1 MRLAH
6 PRHVTSRTTDPVMR
20 TAVCTQCLS
29 DELAWEFD
37 DKGVRTITCGG
48 CGAHAA
54 GDAALDAFKVI
65 KVSGEKEKEPN
76 TMAHKR
82 CEAPDCTRMQV
93 RDHLC
98 SIHFKKRHKITIGQ
112 AKRAAVEAA
121 TCGAALTDEASIPQ
135 RMRALRLALNMD
147 KKTFCGICGIS
158 DVWLTKIERGYVPQ
172 RAALQRICAKLP
184 PDYAT
189 YIREGGALPVAAP
202 YTIVDLNPADPS
214 ALGVSVLS
222 CDVNDP
228 KNINSL
234 IKIKPLEKSATRR
247 VSTTTDP
254 PADTGQ
260 GASGAPLEANS
271 PPCPLRII
279 EVEYGEDGRDRQ
291 TGRTSYL
298 SLRAETNGRD
308 PSVLYAALVA
318 QVRAL
323 LDTEVPYLNDLKASL
338 QQECTALAAQK
349 KLLLR
354 QIEGLTYAHDA
365 NSKLPT

>member
-1 MRLAH
+1 MRLAQ
-6 PRHVTSRTTDPVMR
+6 PRKVTSRTTDPVMR

-29 DELAWEFD
+29 DQLTWEFD

-76 TMAHKR
+76 TMAHKQ

-98 SIHFKKRHKITIGQ
+98 SIHFKERHKITIGQ

-172 RAALQRICAKLP
+172 RVALQRICAKLP
-184 PDYAT
+184 PDYLS
-189 YIREGGALPVAAP
+189 YIREGGALPVAEALP
-202 YTIVDLNPADPS
+202 QPTSPETIPTSTPTGVVPAD
-214 ALGVSVLS
+214 A
-222 CDVNDP
+222 
-228 KNINSL
+228 
-234 IKIKPLEKSATRR
+234 E
-247 VSTTTDP
+247 TTDP

-279 EVEYGEDGRDRQ
+279 EIEYGEDGRDRQ

-308 PSVLYAALVA
+308 PSVPYAALVA
-318 QVRAL
+318 QVRTL
-323 LDTEVPYLNDLKASL
+323 LDTEVPYLNELKASL

-365 NSKLPT
+365 NGELPT